1 MKEELEIKQID
12 NKDKVIQNTLKES
25 NTINANS
32 KNETIMSKEIEPI
45 KQKENSSKNEEL
57 ANSDEIKRCENKNKD
72 EKTNNPNKTCCDEN
86 CIPFFF
92 LITTILLSISI
103 FPNII
108 LLIGM
113 LVSNSKNKECKA
125 EIYPEMRIIVGFE
138 GMLIALAGI
147 NQSLKENE
155 TERCEICLKIISPI
169 IFKIITFGISLAC
182 VLYTQIYYNNTTS
195 WENCGS
201 VKGWIIYGLVINY
214 IEVITNS
221 VGFIF
226 AIIFIFILIFCRDK

>member
-12 NKDKVIQNTLKES
+12 NKDKVIQNTLKET

-57 ANSDEIKRCENKNKD
+57 ANSDEIKRYENKNKD
-72 EKTNNPNKTCCDEN
+72 ENTNNSNKTCCDEN
-86 CIPFFF
+86 CIPIFV

-113 LVSNSKNKECKA
+113 SVSNLKNKECKA
-125 EIYPEMRIIVGFE
+125 EIYPKMRIIMILE

-147 NQSLKENE
+147 NQTLKEKD
-155 TERCEICLKIISPI
+155 TERCEICLKVISLIII
-169 IFKIITFGISLAC
+169 KIITFGISLSC
-182 VLYTQIYYNNTTS
+182 VLYIQINYNNTTT